1 MAMDL
6 HQGNVY
12 RLLSS
17 VGAAGKRGLASSA
30 RYLPPWSVGPFLR
43 HHWRV
48 ISMWLLL
55 LLGLVVQVIVI
66 ALVYELVDLT
76 VSLMELWAEIA
87 AKHLRITLDRT

>member
-1 MAMDL
+1 MAMNL
-6 HQGNVY
+6 HQGLVY
-12 RLLSS
+12 QWLSS
-17 VGAAGKRGLASSA
+17 VGAAGRRGLASSA
-30 RYLPPWSVGPFLR
+30 RHLSPWGAGPFLR

-87 AKHLRITLDRT
+87 AKHLRITLDR